1 MWWSDE
7 RIRLYEKGASA
18 STFHKDLTKLIMANL
33 DEGDTI
39 VELGCGLGYI
49 THELLFNGFD

>member
-7 RIRLYEKGASA
+7 RIRLYEKAASA
-18 STFHKDLTKLIMANL
+18 STFHKDLTKLIMAHL

-39 VELGCGLGYI
+39 VALGCGLGYI
-49 THELLFNGFD
+49 THELSSN